1 MRKLALIVLGLLMA
15 TLLWAQETGVKGK
28 LLSRTGRYPVENAR
42 VRLYRGAVLLGE
54 TRTDAKG
61 AFRLTGLGAGD
72 YVLVFQSPDYLE
84 NRVSVSVS
92 AGRVKDVFNV
102 MLQSVPRTG
111 AVQPEASHGSSDVV
125 KNLSAASF
133 PMAVGVRGEQRDY
146 YLAGVHLDQK
156 TLWQTGLTDALKAN
170 KTVDG
175 ALMDDVFGGLY
186 GTTSIDG
193 TAGGMKSGLRTNL
206 STNNAQYHFRGQTSY
221 STGDRL
227 QDGWVISADAS
238 YHTPA
243 LSRLVRGNAVSA
255 YVGVD
260 KQLDLANKLSV
271 AYLHT
276 HAPIAFLKYTFTP
289 SKRISAYFTALG
301 QFGRGDERLHAAGGF
316 QSKIGVHW
324 TLSGAADFQVALSGN
339 AGHRADTWFAGRY
352 QINRWSFRAA
362 LQGRYQRLSGVN
374 HFTWQGKTEVQYQM
388 KNSKAW
394 MSAGLFRLP
403 LEQKLRWSAD
413 LNWSYSSNGINV
425 RATGYLL
432 SKQGQVKPGA
442 ELGFRVPVFIIPN
455 VSLQGVALVGP
466 VQRFSGGA
474 SWNKGAAS
482 VSADVQY
489 FRKALSLNFQGGY
502 SWKLP
507 RGVLGFSSGL
517 RVRLNEPEIAFKL
530 PKWNYLLNLYY
541 RI

>member
-1 MRKLALIVLGLLMA
+1 MA

-28 LLSRTGRYPVENAR
+28 VLSKTGRYPVENAR
-42 VRLYRGAVLLGE
+42 VRLYKDARNVAE
-54 TRTDAKG
+54 TRTDKKG
-61 AFRLTGLGAGD
+61 AFRLSGVEAGE
-72 YVLVFQSPDYLE
+72 YVLLIQSPEYLE
-84 NRVSVSVS
+84 NRVSVSVTK
-92 AGRVKDVFNV
+92 GRIKDVFNV
-102 MLQSVPRTG
+102 MLQSVPHAA
-111 AVQPEASHGSSDVV
+111 AVQPEAAHGSSDVV
-125 KNLSAASF
+125 KNLASASF
-133 PMAVGVRGEQRDY
+133 PLQRSVRGEQRDY
-146 YLAGVHLDQK
+146 YLAGVHLDQR
-156 TLWQTGLTDALKAN
+156 TLWQTGLSEALRAN

-175 ALMDDVFGGLY
+175 AAMDDVFGGLY
-186 GTTSIDG
+186 GTTSLDG
-193 TAGGMKSGLRTNL
+193 TAASLRSGFRTNL
-206 STNNAQYHFRGQTSY
+206 TTNNALYHFRGQASY
-221 STGDRL
+221 STGDKL
-227 QDGWVISADAS
+227 GDGWVISADAS

-260 KQLDLANKLSV
+260 KQLDSVGRLSV

-276 HAPIAFLKYTFTP
+276 HAPIAFLKYTYEP
-289 SKRISAYFTALG
+289 SQRVSAYFTALG
-301 QFGRGDERLHAAGGF
+301 QFGKGDERLHAAGGF
-316 QSKIGVHW
+316 QSKIGEHW
-324 TLSGAADFQVALSGN
+324 TLSAAADFQVALSGN
-339 AGHRADTWFAGRY
+339 AGHRAETWFAGRY
-352 QINRWSFRAA
+352 QIRRWSLRAA
-362 LQGRYQRLSGVN
+362 VQGRYQRLQGAN

-394 MSAGLFRLP
+394 MSAGLFQFP
-403 LEQKLRWSAD
+403 TEQKARWSAD

-432 SKQGQVKPGA
+432 SKRGQVKPGA

-466 VQRFSGGA
+466 VQRFSGGF
-474 SWNKGAAS
+474 SWNKGAAG
-482 VSADVQY
+482 VSADALY
-489 FRKALSLNFQGGY
+489 FLKAASLNFQGGY

-517 RVRLNEPEIAFKL
+517 RVRLSEVETRFHL

>member
-1 MRKLALIVLGLLMA
+1 MRKLLLTVLGLLLA

-28 LLSRTGRYPVENAR
+28 VLSRAGRYPVENAR
-42 VRLYRGAVLLGE
+42 VRLYKGARSVAE
-54 TRTDAKG
+54 TKSDKKG
-61 AFRLTGLGAGD
+61 AFRLTGVEAGE
-72 YVLVFQSPDYLE
+72 YSLLIQSPEYLE
-84 NRVSVSVS
+84 NRVSVRVS

-102 MLQSVPRTG
+102 MLQSVPHTA

-133 PMAVGVRGEQRDY
+133 PMQRNVRGEQRDY
-146 YLAGVHLDQK
+146 YLAGVHLDQR
-156 TLWQTGLTDALKAN
+156 TLWQTGLSEALRAN

-175 ALMDDVFGGLY
+175 AAMDDVFGGLY
-186 GTTSIDG
+186 GTSSLDG
-193 TAGGMKSGLRTNL
+193 TAASLRSGFRTNL
-206 STNNAQYHFRGQTSY
+206 STNNAQYHFRGQASY
-221 STGDRL
+221 SSGDKL
-227 QDGWVISADAS
+227 ADGWVVAADAA

-255 YVGVD
+255 YVGAD
-260 KQLDLANKLSV
+260 KQLDSVGRLSV

-276 HAPIAFLKYTFTP
+276 HAPIAFLKYSCKP

-316 QSKIGVHW
+316 QSTVGRRW
-324 TLSGAADFQVALSGN
+324 TLSGAADFQVVLNGN
-339 AGHRADTWFAGRY
+339 AGHRAETWFAGRY
-352 QINRWSFRAA
+352 QVKRWSFRAA

-394 MSAGLFRLP
+394 ISAGLFQFP
-403 LEQKLRWSAD
+403 TEQKARWSAD

-432 SKQGQVKPGA
+432 SKRGQVKPGA

-455 VSLQGVALVGP
+455 VSLQGVALVSP
-466 VQRFSGGA
+466 VQRFSGGF

-482 VSADVQY
+482 VSADALY
-489 FRKALSLNFQGGY
+489 FLKAASLNFQGGY

-517 RVRLNEPEIAFKL
+517 RVRLSEVETRFHL